1 MILKINLQDVT
12 DNIRSTK
19 QYEMD
24 SINLSPVTGATQ
36 REHKSS
42 INIASETAHMSTHI
56 KYLNQNNMEKQ
67 DHFLLSN

>member
-36 REHKSS
+36 KEHKYS
-42 INIASETAHMSTHI
+42 INIASETAHNVYTH
-56 KYLNQNNMEKQ
+56 
-67 DHFLLSN
+67 